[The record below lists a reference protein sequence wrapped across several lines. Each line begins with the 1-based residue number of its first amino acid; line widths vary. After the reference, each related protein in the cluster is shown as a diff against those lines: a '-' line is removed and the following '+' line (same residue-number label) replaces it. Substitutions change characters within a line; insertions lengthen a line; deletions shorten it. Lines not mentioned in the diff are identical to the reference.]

1 MIFEKLGR
9 RFHILLKERGLSQYK
24 LSTMCPDLSM
34 QTVYNATDG
43 EKNTTLET
51 IQYICDALEI
61 PVEELFNWNE
71 DVDMHLTAE
80 EKGLVEFFR
89 SVDEG
94 RRKRLQGYI
103 EALADEEIK

>member
-24 LSTMCPDLSM
+24 LSTMCPDLSV

-43 EKNTTLET
+43 EKNTTLEI

-61 PVEELFNWNE
+61 PVEELFFYL
-71 DVDMHLTAE
+71 M
-80 EKGLVEFFR
+80 GLASRIR
-89 SVDEG
+89 SSSSL
-94 RRKRLQGYI
+94 RYTFNSCFLSL
-103 EALADEEIK
+103 LAISVFSCF